1 MSQEKGLYRSNNR
14 VLGGVCAGVAEYFN
28 FDITLTRLVYA
39 LLTIFTAF
47 SGVWF
52 ISSHGLLCPRRLSDG
67 EHEVLDFEFL
77 S

>member
-47 SGVWF
+47 SGVVVYIIAW
-52 ISSHGLLCPRRLSDG
+52 IVMPEKIKRW
-67 EHEVLDFEFL
+67 
-77 S
+77 

>member
-28 FDITLTRLVYA
+28 FDITFTRLVYA

-47 SGVWF
+47 SGVVVYIIAW
-52 ISSHGLLCPRRLSDG
+52 IVMPEKIKRW
-67 EHEVLDFEFL
+67 
-77 S
+77 